1 MSQGNSNIALFPGTF
16 DPVTYGHLDIIE
28 RASKLYGRLIVAVG
42 QNPTKEAV
50 FSSAERVAMLKEH
63 TRGVTNIDVR
73 TYDGLTIEFARKV
86 GAKVIL
92 RGIRDNVD
100 LHDELE
106 IATTNRI
113 ISGVETVFLL
123 TSDQYALT
131 SSTLIKQIVELG
143 EYDANHL
150 ARLVP
155 LDVAKRLE
163 VRLRRK
169 STNRQDQ
176 NRERKQ
182 AGRTPSTSKRRKAT

>member
-1 MSQGNSNIALFPGTF
+1 MPQTSSNLAIFPGTF
-16 DPVTYGHLDIIE
+16 DPLTYGHLDIIE
-28 RASKLYGRLIVAVG
+28 RAAKLYERLIVAVG
-42 QNPTKEAV
+42 HNPTKEAV
-50 FSSAERVAMLKEH
+50 FTAEERVAMLKEH
-63 TRGVTNIDVR
+63 THTMTNVEVR

-123 TSDQYALT
+123 TSDQYVLT

-163 VRLRRK
+163 DRLRK
-169 STNRQDQ
+169 KN
-176 NRERKQ
+176 E
-182 AGRTPSTSKRRKAT
+182 